1 MPVCSSWFRFLFIQ
15 LTFRLAAVGGEA
27 KGDGMDGGTRKRR
40 KQSSRTGRWR
50 TEMRG
55 NKSSEKMNAI
65 GHEASRGQ
73 RYTQPATN
81 WKECKDCRARRTRNR
96 PPTKNRSRNHLLWS
110 SERDKSVVV
119 VAVVR
124 SAREVRRRVPRS
136 RRQLLLLVYTFRR
149 SSFLLAAT

>member
-1 MPVCSSWFRFLFIQ
+1 MDETRSPPLRSVLCYWPEMS
-15 LTFRLAAVGGEA
+15 RLASVDIMLMNASLFELIPFLVHSIDFSSGGCWGGEA

-81 WKECKDCRARRTRNR
+81 
-96 PPTKNRSRNHLLWS
+96 
-110 SERDKSVVV
+110 
-119 VAVVR
+119 
-124 SAREVRRRVPRS
+124 
-136 RRQLLLLVYTFRR
+136 
-149 SSFLLAAT
+149 